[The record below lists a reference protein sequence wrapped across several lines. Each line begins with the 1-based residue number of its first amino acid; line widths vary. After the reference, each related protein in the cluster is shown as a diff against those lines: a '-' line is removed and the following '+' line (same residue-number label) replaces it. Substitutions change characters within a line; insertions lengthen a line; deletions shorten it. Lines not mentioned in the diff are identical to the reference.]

1 MAAIGACMN
10 IYKPLISDNYQFFM
24 TSSLDKLE
32 QFISQ
37 NYKNFEEEK
46 FSLVTKERNLLG
58 DITVIENSMLLV
70 FSEKAKKQFCDIG
83 SFITSKALNGY
94 SLLIPQ
100 IIDALNYQDSCIE
113 YFSGTKDIM
122 NINKY
127 SFYNEKLEGLQAF
140 ILPIK
145 ACPVF
150 VTDKFIEKY
159 KANNYNGI
167 DFHLVYSN

>member
-1 MAAIGACMN
+1 MVAIGACMN
-10 IYKPLISDNYQFFM
+10 VYKPLISDNYQFFM

-37 NYKNFEEEK
+37 NYRNFEEED
-46 FSLVTKERNLLG
+46 FCLSTKERNLLG

-70 FSEKAKKQFCDIG
+70 FSERAKELFYDAG
-83 SFITSKALNGY
+83 SFITSKALKGY

-100 IIDALNYQDSCIE
+100 TVDALNYQDSSIE

-145 ACPVF
+145 ACPIF

-167 DFHLVYSN
+167 DFHLIYSN